1 MLADY
6 SEEDKILIKKECS
19 GNFSLEVANTV
30 FGLSIPHNPS
40 GFFNSAKDLA
50 ISEGLKFL
58 CEQHTAVEINS
69 AIKKF
74 HSRVDVELALKEQP
88 ICSQYVEQVG
98 KDINALSKD
107 IERVPYMVGAKA
119 HGMAIVLQQLSH
131 ACHDEA
137 AKAAS
142 LKLLNAAQYLE
153 QVAFAQNRCKPL
165 VKVFEKQAKSF
176 NNAYYEIDL
185 SITAEQA
192 FQQSLTAGKQLAAS
206 NCPQHIQQAQQII
219 NQLQG
224 MLKDPQRKKKI
235 LCQKKIG
242 IYQAA
247 VNSLSG
253 SDDHEERLNEF
264 NMKASGEFESVKR
277 YCDFAPQVIK
287 QLEDGYKR
295 WLYR

>member
-119 HGMAIVLQQLSH
+119 HGMAIVLQQHPGISTGVIFLGRIQPAMATGDPKVGH
-131 ACHDEA
+131 FLGTLHPPFRMTWR
-137 AKAAS
+137 
-142 LKLLNAAQYLE
+142 
-153 QVAFAQNRCKPL
+153 QVKTHHC
-165 VKVFEKQAKSF
+165 
-176 NNAYYEIDL
+176 
-185 SITAEQA
+185 
-192 FQQSLTAGKQLAAS
+192 QSL
-206 NCPQHIQQAQQII
+206 P
-219 NQLQG
+219 
-224 MLKDPQRKKKI
+224 
-235 LCQKKIG
+235 
-242 IYQAA
+242 
-247 VNSLSG
+247 
-253 SDDHEERLNEF
+253 
-264 NMKASGEFESVKR
+264 
-277 YCDFAPQVIK
+277 
-287 QLEDGYKR
+287 
-295 WLYR
+295 